1 MKRRQQGVTLIE
13 LVLAIVIIG
22 IAGAA
27 LYLAMAAISSRSADP
42 MLQQQSLA
50 LAESYLEEI
59 LLQSFLDPATGTQCP
74 AAPAARASYDNVCD
88 YAGLIDDGARNVHG
102 EALSGLG
109 NYQVRVSVTPTAWN
123 GLAAAQVLYVEVSV
137 QDPLGRG
144 LKLGSY
150 RVQP

>member
-1 MKRRQQGVTLIE
+1 MRRRQQGVTLVE
-13 LVLAIVIIG
+13 LVIAIVIVG
-22 IAGAA
+22 VAGAA
-27 LYLAMAAISSRSADP
+27 LYQAMASMSARSADP

-74 AAPAARASYDNVCD
+74 APPATRAAYDNVCD
-88 YAGLIDDGARNVHG
+88 YAGLVDNGARNVHG
-102 EALSGLG
+102 EALAGLG
-109 NYQVRVSVTPTAWN
+109 SYQVSVSVTPTAWN
-123 GLAAAQVLYVEVSV
+123 GLPAAQVLYVEVSV
-137 QDPLGRG
+137 RDPLDQL